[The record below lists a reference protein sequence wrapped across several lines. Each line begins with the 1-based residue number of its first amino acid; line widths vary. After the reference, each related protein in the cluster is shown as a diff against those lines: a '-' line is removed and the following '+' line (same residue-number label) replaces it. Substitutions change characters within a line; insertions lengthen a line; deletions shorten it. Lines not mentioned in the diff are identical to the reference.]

1 MMKYAYIAIVA
12 IASSCILSGCGCSRD
27 RTEASDGAVERM
39 NDAAYRKDL
48 GSNVAA
54 RNSLLEKRAA
64 IAKRAEAGE
73 PAAKKELENIDKEL
87 DAVQKQAQD
96 AVRARILEGAAKKG
110 SLKK

>member
-1 MMKYAYIAIVA
+1 MMKYAYIAAVA

-27 RTEASDGAVERM
+27 RSDASEKAAERM
-39 NDAAYRKDL
+39 NDAAYRKEL
-48 GSNVAA
+48 GGKVTA
-54 RNSLLEKRAA
+54 RSALLG
-64 IAKRAEAGE
+64 KRAEIAKLAEAGDA
-73 PAAKKELENIDKEL
+73 AAKKDLEKIDKEL